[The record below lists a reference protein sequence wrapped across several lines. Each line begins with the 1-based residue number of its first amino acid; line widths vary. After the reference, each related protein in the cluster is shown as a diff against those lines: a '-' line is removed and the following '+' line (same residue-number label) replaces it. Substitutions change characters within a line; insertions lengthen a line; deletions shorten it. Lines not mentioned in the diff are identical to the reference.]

1 MPRKKKVDAA
11 KLIKAV
17 ESGRFFKELMAQFG
31 FKTMTQLKSYY
42 LDALVA
48 KGRAAG
54 IIGKAAKAAKVKPA
68 KGIKVNKRGSLVVP
82 KAKIEEMGFKV
93 GEEFSIK
100 PSKAGISLRKI

>member
-17 ESGRFFKELMAQFG
+17 ESGRSSKEIMVEFG
-31 FKTMTQLKSYY
+31 FKTPTQLKSYY

-54 IIGKAAKAAKVKPA
+54 ISGKAARAPKVKQA

-82 KAKIEEMGFKV
+82 KVRIQEMGFKV
-93 GEEFSIK
+93 GEVFSIK
-100 PSKAGISLRKI
+100 PSKAGISLKRI